1 VDQLLLLLL
10 LLLGLRVQSV
20 WRSKRRRG
28 MQAQDRA
35 GWSSVMVVSAC
46 NSWVLSCN
54 QGDCV
59 GLP

>member
-1 VDQLLLLLL
+1 MDQLLLL

-46 NSWVLSCN
+46 NSWVLQSRRLCWTTIAS
-54 QGDCV
+54 
-59 GLP
+59 

>member
-1 VDQLLLLLL
+1 MDQLLLLLLLL

-35 GWSSVMVVSAC
+35 RSGGR
-46 NSWVLSCN
+46 L
-54 QGDCV
+54 
-59 GLP
+59 